1 MHLREITQENGASKA
16 AAPQNGQIR
25 LDEQVVSQDEL
36 ERRREDKSVRIVEVG
51 ENSFKTL
58 KHLR

>member
-1 MHLREITQENGASKA
+1 MHLREITQDNGTNKVAV
-16 AAPQNGQIR
+16 PNGQIR

>member
-1 MHLREITQENGASKA
+1 MHLREITQDNGTNKA
-16 AAPQNGQIR
+16 AVPNGQIR